1 MSNLSMIPIDRE
13 KLTAICRRSRV
24 QRLGV
29 FGSAIR
35 ADFRAESDL
44 DLLVE
49 FEPGRSPGLSFFS
62 LQDELT
68 TLFGRTVDLNT
79 PAFLSPIFRDD
90 VVREA
95 EVLYDAG

>member
-1 MSNLSMIPIDRE
+1 MTNESLMSIDRE
-13 KLTAICRRSRV
+13 KLSAICRRARV
-24 QRLGV
+24 LRLGV
-29 FGSAIR
+29 FGSALR
-35 ADFRAESDL
+35 PDFGAGSDL

-49 FEPGRSPGLSFFS
+49 FEPGRIPGLAFFS

-79 PAFLSPIFRDD
+79 PAFLSPIFRDE

-95 EVLYDAG
+95 EVL